1 MRDYRT
7 VKALLSLGDV
17 NPDIIIPYGE
27 TLAVTEAVR
36 RGDTSM
42 KRPGA
47 ELRPGGSIGNCA
59 AGIAR
64 LGGRSWFAGKV
75 GDDAYGCFLR
85 DDFEAA
91 GVDTRY
97 LAMDKNF
104 YTVMVIAVVG
114 TDRERV
120 LYALPKEHGSHL
132 KLTRNDLPDRMLDE
146 IGWVHT
152 SGIMLREDP
161 AGDAV
166 VNFLERAHTH
176 GVTVSFDLNMR
187 LEAMTLSG
195 LYREY
200 IDRAVDSCHILFG
213 NGLEELC
220 PLTGKSDPAE
230 ASIALARNDR
240 IVVCRL
246 GRYGSKIFSADGEL
260 CSCGAFD
267 VEVRDTIG
275 AGDTFNAGFITAA
288 AKGLPLEIANLHGNA
303 AACYNLCYEGARN
316 CPSPEQ
322 LEKFLKKYHG
332 RFVR

>member
-1 MRDYRT
+1 MRDFKTDR
-7 VKALLSLGDV
+7 ALLSLGDV

-36 RGDTSM
+36 RGDTSK

-64 LGGRSWFAGKV
+64 LGGKSWFAGKA
-75 GDDAYGCFLR
+75 GDDAYGSFLR
-85 DDFEAA
+85 DDFESI

-97 LAMDKNF
+97 LAMDKSIH
-104 YTVMVIAVVG
+104 TMMVIAVVG
-114 TDRERV
+114 ADRERV

-132 KLTRNDLPDRMLDE
+132 KLTRDDLPDAMLDE

-166 VNFLERAHTH
+166 VNFLERARAH

-200 IDRAVDSCHILFG
+200 IDRAVESCHILFG

-220 PLTGKSDPAE
+220 PLTGESDPE
-230 ASIALARNDR
+230 RASMALARGGR

-246 GRYGSKIFSADGEL
+246 GKYGSKIYTEGGEL

-275 AGDTFNAGFITAA
+275 AGDAFNAGFITAA
-288 AKGLPLEIANLHGNA
+288 AKGLPLETANIHGNA
-303 AACYNLCYEGARN
+303 AACHNLIYEGARN
-316 CPSPEQ
+316 CPTPEQ
-322 LEKFLKKYHG
+322 LENFLEEYDG
-332 RFVR
+332 RFVQ